1 MKRYQAL
8 FLSLL
13 TAGSL
18 MLSHSQAGY
27 AQDKLE
33 TKYDSIFSTIDNLS
47 VDFTQSTYK
56 KLRNKTTVRSG
67 DALFS
72 KPGMFRWNFT
82 SDKTGLEEYY
92 FNGERLTHY
101 REKENL
107 VNHYNTNAGLAREL
121 KEVVS
126 LVLDPKA
133 LFARYKVKSS
143 KTANQKTMV
152 TLEPK
157 SKDGTD
163 IETINVQVEDTQK
176 FVEDVQIFYNDGN
189 NTRFSFKNPKK
200 AKNEPNVFIFSRKG
214 NYTVRHH
221 G

>member
-1 MKRYQAL
+1 MKRYVLAIAAAL
-8 FLSLL
+8 PL
-13 TAGSL
+13 TFIPAPL
-18 MLSHSQAGY
+18 N
-27 AQDKLE
+27 AQEKLE
-33 TKYDSIFSTIDNLS
+33 SKYDAVFSTIDNLS
-47 VDFTQSTYK
+47 VDFTQTTYK

-82 SDKTGLEEYY
+82 SDKAGIEEYY
-92 FNGERLTHY
+92 FNGERLTHF
-101 REKENL
+101 RSKENL

-126 LVLDPKA
+126 LVLDPKE

-143 KTANQKTMV
+143 KSANQKTV
-152 TLEPK
+152 VALEPK
-157 SKDGTD
+157 SKEGTD
-163 IETINVQVEDTQK
+163 IQSITVQVEDAQK

-200 AKNEPNVFIFSRKG
+200 TKVDPSVFIFSRKG
-214 NYTVRHH
+214 NFTVRHH

>member
-1 MKRYQAL
+1 MKQHLLKFLCLGAL
-8 FLSLL
+8 SAPIAF
-13 TAGSL
+13 
-18 MLSHSQAGY
+18 
-27 AQDKLE
+27 AQDKSE
-33 TKYDSIFSTIDNLS
+33 TKYDAVFASIDNLS
-47 VDFTQSTYK
+47 VDFTQTTYK

-82 SDKTGLEEYY
+82 SDKNGIEEYY
-92 FNGERLTHY
+92 FNGEKLTHY
-101 REKENL
+101 RQKENL
-107 VNHYNTNAGLAREL
+107 VNHYNTNVGLAREL

-126 LVLDPKA
+126 LVLDPKE

-143 KTANQKTMV
+143 KSQNQKTIV

-157 SKDGTD
+157 SKEGTD
-163 IETINVQVEDTQK
+163 IETINVQVEEAQK
-176 FVEDVQIFYNDGN
+176 MVDDVQIFYNDGN

-200 AKNEPNVFIFSRKG
+200 TKPDMASFTFSRKG
-214 NYTVRHH
+214 NFTIRHN

>member
-1 MKRYQAL
+1 MACL
-8 FLSLL
+8 AAASFIAPTVL
-13 TAGSL
+13 
-18 MLSHSQAGY
+18 
-27 AQDKLE
+27 AQDKVE
-33 TKYDSIFSTIDNLS
+33 TKYDSVFATIDNLS
-47 VDFTQSTYK
+47 VDFTQTNYK

-72 KPGMFRWNFT
+72 KPGLFRWNFT
-82 SDKTGLEEYY
+82 SDKGGVEEYY

-101 REKENL
+101 RAKENL

-133 LFARYKVKSS
+133 LFSRYKVKSS
-143 KTANQKTMV
+143 KTANQKTVV

-157 SKDGTD
+157 SKEGTD
-163 IETINVQVEDTQK
+163 IVSIDVQVEDGQK
-176 FVEDVQIFYNDGN
+176 HVEDVKIFYNDGN

-200 AKNEPNVFIFSRKG
+200 LTIDPSIFIFSRKG
-214 NYTVRHH
+214 NFTVRHH

>member
-1 MKRYQAL
+1 MKRRVMVLAAMAFLTTANVQA
-8 FLSLL
+8 
-13 TAGSL
+13 AD
-18 MLSHSQAGY
+18 APE
-27 AQDKLE
+27 A
-33 TKYDSIFSTIDNLS
+33 KYEQLFSTIDNLS
-47 VDFTQSTYK
+47 VDFTQTTYK
-56 KLRNKTTVRSG
+56 KLRNKTTVRQG

-82 SDKTGLEEYY
+82 NDKAGLEEYY
-92 FNGERLTHY
+92 FNGETLTQY
-101 REKENL
+101 NDKQNL

-133 LFARYKVKSS
+133 LFSRYKVKESKSS
-143 KTANQKTMV
+143 NQKTTV
-152 TLEPK
+152 TLEPR
-157 SKDGTD
+157 SKEGTD
-163 IETINVQVEDTQK
+163 IESINVQVEDAQK
-176 FVEDVQIFYNDGN
+176 YVQDVQIFYNDGN

-200 AKNEPNVFIFSRKG
+200 TRNDPSVFTFSRKG

>member
-1 MKRYQAL
+1 MNRR
-8 FLSLL
+8 SLL
-13 TAGSL
+13 VVMGLMFTMPGATAKAEG
-18 MLSHSQAGY
+18 QAE
-27 AQDKLE
+27 A
-33 TKYDSIFSTIDNLS
+33 KYDQIFSSIDNLS
-47 VDFTQSTYK
+47 VDFTQSTFK
-56 KLRNKTTVRSG
+56 KLRGKTMVRQG

-82 SDKTGLEEYY
+82 SDKGGLEEYY
-92 FNGERLTHY
+92 FNGERLTHF

-121 KEVVS
+121 KEVVT

-133 LFARYKVKSS
+133 LFSRYKVKES
-143 KTANQKTMV
+143 KSANQKITV

-157 SKDGTD
+157 SKEGTD
-163 IETINVQVEDTQK
+163 IDSINVQVEDSQK
-176 FVEDVQIFYNDGN
+176 YVEDVQIFYNDGN

-200 AKNEPNVFIFSRKG
+200 TKIDSGVFVFSRKG
-214 NYTVRHH
+214 NFTVRHH

>member
-1 MKRYQAL
+1 MAEEKPEA
-8 FLSLL
+8 
-13 TAGSL
+13 
-18 MLSHSQAGY
+18 
-27 AQDKLE
+27 
-33 TKYDSIFSTIDNLS
+33 KYDSIFATIDNLS
-47 VDFTQSTYK
+47 VDFTQTTYK

-67 DALFS
+67 NAFFS

-82 SDKTGLEEYY
+82 SDKSGVEEYY
-92 FNGERLTHY
+92 FNGEKLTHF

-133 LFARYKVKSS
+133 LFSRYKVKAS
-143 KTANQKTMV
+143 KSANQKTTV

-157 SKDGTD
+157 SKEGTD
-163 IETINVQVEDTQK
+163 IDTINVQVEDSQK

-200 AKNEPNVFIFSRKG
+200 LKNDPSVFIFSRKG
-214 NYTVRHH
+214 NFTIRHH

>member
-1 MKRYQAL
+1 MKRRLILLASVATAFFMTAQAH
-8 FLSLL
+8 
-13 TAGSL
+13 A
-18 MLSHSQAGY
+18 AEPVE
-27 AQDKLE
+27 A
-33 TKYDSIFSTIDNLS
+33 KYDQIFSSIDNLS
-47 VDFTQSTYK
+47 VDFTQTTYK
-56 KLRNKTTVRSG
+56 KLRNKSIVRQG

-82 SDKTGLEEYY
+82 NDKAGLEEYY

-107 VNHYNTNAGLAREL
+107 VNHYTTNAGLAREL
-121 KEVVS
+121 KEVVT

-133 LFARYKVKSS
+133 LFSRYKVKESKSS
-143 KTANQKTMV
+143 NKKTTV

-163 IETINVQVEDTQK
+163 ITSINVQVEDWQK
-176 FVEDVQIFYNDGN
+176 YVEDVQIFYNDGN

-200 AKNEPNVFIFSRKG
+200 GKNDPANFIFSRKG
-214 NYTVRHH
+214 NFTVRHH

>member
-1 MKRYQAL
+1 MKPYLAAC
-8 FLSLL
+8 L
-13 TAGSL
+13 TVTSILTPMAF
-18 MLSHSQAGY
+18 
-27 AQDKLE
+27 AQDKTE
-33 TKYDSIFSTIDNLS
+33 TKYESVFATIDNLT
-47 VDFTQSTYK
+47 VDFTQTNYK

-72 KPGMFRWNFT
+72 KPGLFRWNFT
-82 SDKTGLEEYY
+82 SDKGGIEEYY

-101 REKENL
+101 RQKENL

-133 LFARYKVKSS
+133 LFNRYKVKSS
-143 KTANQKTMV
+143 KNADRKTLV

-157 SKDGTD
+157 SNEGTD
-163 IETINVQVEDTQK
+163 IVSIDVQVEDGQK
-176 FVEDVQIFYNDGN
+176 YVEDVKIFYNDGN

-200 AKNEPNVFIFSRKG
+200 LNHDASVFIFSRKG
-214 NYTVRHH
+214 NFTIRHH

>member
-1 MKRYQAL
+1 MKRFL
-8 FLSLL
+8 FSLL
-13 TAGSL
+13 TAASL
-18 MLSHSQAGY
+18 LSQGAM
-27 AQDKLE
+27 AEEKPE
-33 TKYDSIFSTIDNLS
+33 AKYDSIFATIDNLS
-47 VDFTQSTYK
+47 VDFTQTTYK

-67 DALFS
+67 NAFFS

-82 SDKTGLEEYY
+82 SDKSGVEEYY
-92 FNGERLTHY
+92 FNGEKLTHF

-133 LFARYKVKSS
+133 LFSRYKVKAS
-143 KTANQKTMV
+143 KSANQKTTV

-157 SKDGTD
+157 SKEGTD
-163 IETINVQVEDTQK
+163 IDTINVQVEDSQK

-200 AKNEPNVFIFSRKG
+200 LKNDPSVFIFSRKG
-214 NYTVRHH
+214 NFTIRHH

>member
-1 MKRYQAL
+1 MV
-8 FLSLL
+8 SLPL
-13 TAGSL
+13 TNSEIGFS
-18 MLSHSQAGY
+18 
-27 AQDKLE
+27 QDKLE
-33 TKYDSIFSTIDNLS
+33 SKYDSIFATIDNLS
-47 VDFTQSTYK
+47 VDFTQSIYK
-56 KLRNKTTVRSG
+56 KLRNKTTVRTG

-121 KEVVS
+121 KEVVA

-133 LFARYKVKSS
+133 LFASYKVKTSQS
-143 KTANQKTMV
+143 ANQKTTVM
-152 TLEPK
+152 LEPK
-157 SKDGTD
+157 SKEGTD
-163 IETINVQVEDTQK
+163 IESIRVQVEDAQK
-176 FVEDVQIFYNDGN
+176 FVEDVQIFYSDGN

-200 AKNEPNVFIFSRKG
+200 GKNDPNVFIFSRKG